1 MRIFENYGSYWPV
14 LVPAVC
20 FLLLGLWL
28 WLVSERA
35 MEAAP
40 KQLRWIS
47 EYRRPGFPFRAER
60 MPFPPLR
67 WPAVVAVALIAAAW
81 QGLILLNTGFAI
93 LHSWTALNP
102 TRYTW
107 MLMLVAA
114 LGTAAVYVLLQLLYE
129 SGFSAFLGA
138 LLFAI
143 SPTDSQGPTCLLAIA
158 LLLAV
163 LYLRAE
169 KPGFPA
175 ELRYLGAILALCLGL
190 SVCAP
195 MVWLIPA
202 LIAVHLY
209 KLIWQLRNNRIGVG
223 PAALSLAAALVC
235 WIVCLYGAS
244 VVRLFILTGGSV
256 SALRKLISAAPS
268 GAVFRSLRRAVGIEM
283 TVTPGLGRL
292 VNPLID
298 APLSALGVWGA
309 VSAAGM
315 VCKRRNPRAVLV
327 LIVAALLG
335 LVWLLSARWL
345 LPLGLALTLG
355 AMLRNAELGNKRVLA
370 VIPVA
375 IGALYDIWIL
385 LATWGL
391 PLNAELTRRL
401 LCC

>member
-292 VNPLID
+292 VDPLID

-315 VCKRRNPRAVLV
+315 ACKRRNPRAVLV

>member
-158 LLLAV
+158 LLLSV

-190 SVCAP
+190 SVSAP

>member
-138 LLFAI
+138 LLFAV

-158 LLLAV
+158 LLLAA

-223 PAALSLAAALVC
+223 PAALSLAAAPVC

-268 GAVFRSLRRAVGIEM
+268 GTVFRSLRRAVGIEM

-292 VNPLID
+292 VDPLID

-315 VCKRRNPRAVLV
+315 ACKRRNPRAVLV

>member
-47 EYRRPGFPFRAER
+47 EYRRPGFPFRTER

-107 MLMLVAA
+107 MLMVVAA

-298 APLSALGVWGA
+298 APLSALGAWGA

>member
-292 VNPLID
+292 VDPLID
-298 APLSALGVWGA
+298 APLSALGVCGA

-315 VCKRRNPRAVLV
+315 ACKRRNPRAVLV

>member
-93 LHSWTALNP
+93 FHSWTALNP

-114 LGTAAVYVLLQLLYE
+114 LGTAAVYALLQLLYE

-292 VNPLID
+292 VDPLID

-315 VCKRRNPRAVLV
+315 ACKRRNPRAVLV

>member
-292 VNPLID
+292 VDPLID

-315 VCKRRNPRAVLV
+315 ACKRRNPCAVLV

>member
-93 LHSWTALNP
+93 FHSWTALNP

-244 VVRLFILTGGSV
+244 VASFSR
-256 SALRKLISAAPS
+256 AAPCPPCAS
-268 GAVFRSLRRAVGIEM
+268 
-283 TVTPGLGRL
+283 
-292 VNPLID
+292 
-298 APLSALGVWGA
+298 
-309 VSAAGM
+309 
-315 VCKRRNPRAVLV
+315 
-327 LIVAALLG
+327 
-335 LVWLLSARWL
+335 
-345 LPLGLALTLG
+345 
-355 AMLRNAELGNKRVLA
+355 
-370 VIPVA
+370 
-375 IGALYDIWIL
+375 
-385 LATWGL
+385 
-391 PLNAELTRRL
+391 
-401 LCC
+401 

>member
-107 MLMLVAA
+107 MLMVVAA

-158 LLLAV
+158 LLLAA

-292 VNPLID
+292 VDPLID

-315 VCKRRNPRAVLV
+315 ACKRRNPRAVLV

>member
-35 MEAAP
+35 REAAP
-40 KQLRWIS
+40 QQRRWIS

-67 WPAVVAVALIAAAW
+67 WPAVVAVSLIAAAW

-107 MLMLVAA
+107 MLIVVAA

-129 SGFSAFLGA
+129 SGFSAFLVA

-175 ELRYLGAILALCLGL
+175 ELRYLGAILAFCLGL

-292 VNPLID
+292 VDPLID

-315 VCKRRNPRAVLV
+315 ACKRRNPRAVLV

>member
-107 MLMLVAA
+107 MLMVVAA

-175 ELRYLGAILALCLGL
+175 ELRYLGAILAFCLGL

-292 VNPLID
+292 VDPLID

-315 VCKRRNPRAVLV
+315 ACKRRNPRAVLV

>member
-107 MLMLVAA
+107 MLMVVAA

-175 ELRYLGAILALCLGL
+175 ELRYLGAILAFCLGL

-268 GAVFRSLRRAVGIEM
+268 GAVFRSLRRAIGIEM

-292 VNPLID
+292 VDPLID

-315 VCKRRNPRAVLV
+315 ACKRRNPRAVLV

>member
-47 EYRRPGFPFRAER
+47 EYRRPGFPFRAEG

-107 MLMLVAA
+107 MLMVVAA

-283 TVTPGLGRL
+283 TVSPGLGRL
-292 VNPLID
+292 VDPLID

-315 VCKRRNPRAVLV
+315 ACKRRNPRAVLV

>member
-93 LHSWTALNP
+93 FHSWTALNP

-158 LLLAV
+158 G
-163 LYLRAE
+163 R
-169 KPGFPA
+169 
-175 ELRYLGAILALCLGL
+175 
-190 SVCAP
+190 SAP
-195 MVWLIPA
+195 CGGEA
-202 LIAVHLY
+202 
-209 KLIWQLRNNRIGVG
+209 
-223 PAALSLAAALVC
+223 
-235 WIVCLYGAS
+235 
-244 VVRLFILTGGSV
+244 RLPCG
-256 SALRKLISAAPS
+256 
-268 GAVFRSLRRAVGIEM
+268 
-283 TVTPGLGRL
+283 
-292 VNPLID
+292 
-298 APLSALGVWGA
+298 APLS
-309 VSAAGM
+309 
-315 VCKRRNPRAVLV
+315 RRDPRA
-327 LIVAALLG
+327 
-335 LVWLLSARWL
+335 LSGSVRLRAD
-345 LPLGLALTLG
+345 GLADPG
-355 AMLRNAELGNKRVLA
+355 A
-370 VIPVA
+370 
-375 IGALYDIWIL
+375 D
-385 LATWGL
+385 
-391 PLNAELTRRL
+391 RRSSL
-401 LCC
+401 

>member
-107 MLMLVAA
+107 MLMVVAA

-175 ELRYLGAILALCLGL
+175 ELRYLGAILAFCLGL

-256 SALRKLISAAPS
+256 TALRKLISAAPS

-292 VNPLID
+292 VDPLID

-315 VCKRRNPRAVLV
+315 ACKRRNPRAVLV

>member
-107 MLMLVAA
+107 MLMVVAA

-315 VCKRRNPRAVLV
+315 ACKRRNPRAVLV

>member
-1 MRIFENYGSYWPV
+1 
-14 LVPAVC
+14 
-20 FLLLGLWL
+20 
-28 WLVSERA
+28 
-35 MEAAP
+35 
-40 KQLRWIS
+40 
-47 EYRRPGFPFRAER
+47 

-93 LHSWTALNP
+93 FHSWTALNP

-175 ELRYLGAILALCLGL
+175 ELRYLGAILAFCLGL

-292 VNPLID
+292 VDPLID

-315 VCKRRNPRAVLV
+315 ACKRRNPRAVLV

>member
-175 ELRYLGAILALCLGL
+175 ELRYLGAILAFCLGL

-292 VNPLID
+292 VDPLID

-315 VCKRRNPRAVLV
+315 ACKRRNPRAVLV

>member
-81 QGLILLNTGFAI
+81 QGLILLNTGVAI
-93 LHSWTALNP
+93 FHSWTALNP

-292 VNPLID
+292 VDPLID

-315 VCKRRNPRAVLV
+315 ACKRRNPRAVLV

-355 AMLRNAELGNKRVLA
+355 AMLRNAEL
-370 VIPVA
+370 
-375 IGALYDIWIL
+375 
-385 LATWGL
+385 
-391 PLNAELTRRL
+391 TRRL

>member
-93 LHSWTALNP
+93 FHSWTALNP

-175 ELRYLGAILALCLGL
+175 ELRYLGAILALCVGL

-292 VNPLID
+292 VDPLID

-315 VCKRRNPRAVLV
+315 ACKRRNPRAVLV

>member
-1 MRIFENYGSYWPV
+1 MRIFETYGSYWPV
-14 LVPAVC
+14 LVPAFC
-20 FLLLGLWL
+20 FLVLGFWL

-47 EYRRPGFPFRAER
+47 EYRRPGYPFRAER

-67 WPAVVAVALIAAAW
+67 WPALVAVALIAAAW
-81 QGLILLNTGFAI
+81 QGLILLNTGFAV
-93 LHSWTALNP
+93 LRTWTLLSP

-107 MLMLVAA
+107 ILMLVAA
-114 LGTAAVYVLLQLLYE
+114 LGTAAVYVLLQILYE

-138 LLFAI
+138 MLFAL
-143 SPTDSQGPTCLLAIA
+143 SPTDSQGPACLLAIA

-169 KPGFPA
+169 QPGFPA

-195 MVWLIPA
+195 MAWLIPA
-202 LIAVHLY
+202 LVAVHLY

-244 VVRLFILTGGSV
+244 VVRLFVLTGGSV
-256 SALRKLISAAPS
+256 TALRKLISAAPS
-268 GAVFRSLRRAVGIEM
+268 GAVFRSLRRAIRIEI
-283 TVTPGLGRL
+283 TVMPGLGRL
-292 VNPLID
+292 VDPLID
-298 APLSALGVWGA
+298 APLSALGFWGA

-315 VCKRRNPRAVLV
+315 ACKRRNPRAVLV
-327 LIVAALLG
+327 LIAAAVLG

-355 AMLRNAELGNKRVLA
+355 AMLRNAELGSKRVLA

-375 IGALYDIWIL
+375 IGAVYDLWIL
-385 LATWGL
+385 LAVWGL

-401 LCC
+401 LCI

>member
-107 MLMLVAA
+107 MLMVVAA

-138 LLFAI
+138 LLFAV

-292 VNPLID
+292 VDPLID

-315 VCKRRNPRAVLV
+315 ACKRRNPRAVLV

>member
-107 MLMLVAA
+107 MLMVVAA

-158 LLLAV
+158 LLLAA

-175 ELRYLGAILALCLGL
+175 ELRYLGAILAFCLGL

-292 VNPLID
+292 VDPLID

-315 VCKRRNPRAVLV
+315 ACKRRNPRAVLV

>member
-107 MLMLVAA
+107 MLMVVAA

-158 LLLAV
+158 LLLAA

-292 VNPLID
+292 VDPLID

>member
-93 LHSWTALNP
+93 FHSWTALNP

-175 ELRYLGAILALCLGL
+175 ELRYLGAILALCLG
-190 SVCAP
+190 
-195 MVWLIPA
+195 
-202 LIAVHLY
+202 
-209 KLIWQLRNNRIGVG
+209 
-223 PAALSLAAALVC
+223 
-235 WIVCLYGAS
+235 
-244 VVRLFILTGGSV
+244 
-256 SALRKLISAAPS
+256 
-268 GAVFRSLRRAVGIEM
+268 
-283 TVTPGLGRL
+283 
-292 VNPLID
+292 
-298 APLSALGVWGA
+298 
-309 VSAAGM
+309 
-315 VCKRRNPRAVLV
+315 
-327 LIVAALLG
+327 
-335 LVWLLSARWL
+335 
-345 LPLGLALTLG
+345 
-355 AMLRNAELGNKRVLA
+355 
-370 VIPVA
+370 
-375 IGALYDIWIL
+375 
-385 LATWGL
+385 
-391 PLNAELTRRL
+391 
-401 LCC
+401 

>member
-60 MPFPPLR
+60 MLFPPLR

-107 MLMLVAA
+107 MLMVVAA

-268 GAVFRSLRRAVGIEM
+268 GAVFRSLRRAIGIEM

-292 VNPLID
+292 VDPLID

-315 VCKRRNPRAVLV
+315 ACKRRNPRAVLV